1 MSRFLSRRGKRSSG
15 DKRKSLNNVEEV
27 SKAAQDG
34 ACPWGR
40 RRMLVRV
47 SSLFFSGPPAQNEDE
62 ISKRRRLSSPG
73 NAPSSPTTM
82 PSMEQTDSSK
92 QPPPVVP
99 SDLYNIF
106 SVEDDKKP
114 DKEEEKKADLRQ
126 VKLIAQ
132 RLQTYGITALKDSQI
147 TYALRSKITNGDMK
161 ETFEL
166 LVLFQDSLEGILRDY
181 NPKLKLLGAEN
192 RNAVTCYLD
201 ALLFAMFARLDCFEA
216 MLFDSFTDE
225 PRRRLATVLRLW
237 VNLLRAGKLVTT
249 DVTKHLQEALSKC
262 GWEEAAQLVQ
272 QDASEAFTFIT
283 GQLELPLLT
292 LKMDIYHTGKE
303 DVADDHRFVNERLL
317 EVAIPEEDPQAEEP
331 IKLEECLEV
340 YFNNRIEVRRHL
352 ERQATTQSLRDGPK
366 DDKSEKSS
374 AVHVE
379 AVEVSGAESPST
391 AAPTY
396 STDPNNPAL
405 PDRPVNYRNRT
416 DSIFSERHVEEG
428 EPSFRRTETQGRSR
442 AGSLKKEITMP
453 AWQFFSLIPWYTDNA
468 PANDAQVAAHFAA
481 KRPILGICLKRYSMT
496 PNGQPVRRGT
506 YIDIP
511 LEIALPHFISDDR
524 LHEEGPLFGNFQLVL
539 QSVVCHRGVSVDSGH
554 YISLVRGR
562 EASGSHDINHTIDDE
577 SPWMRFDDLAKDRV
591 THVDIHQALREETPY
606 LLFYQVCPIDEE
618 LARGDP
624 PTYEEA
630 NSEATTADDTFLNE
644 KGDLVIDTSDWET
657 SRPSFDAS
665 EGQTL
670 GASQELINP
679 DDNGPRG
686 RSSFN
691 STSRNSIVFDEAS
704 LSRGPTGPSTPA
716 DESKPSFLS
725 SSRRS
730 SKAKK
735 NGSKSRPSS
744 QSGEGRLSIT
754 MSRLTGRKSRD
765 KLPLDVA
772 VCNSINNSGAAS
784 VDEPQTPRH
793 SEFAVLD
800 ENVAEDPT
808 NPRVLVEAPP
818 PASSPA
824 PSTPGAP
831 EMRKSST
838 VVGAMGM
845 GRWKASRSRR
855 SSSVP
860 LGEDGTSRT
869 KYTDKGKGRE
879 LGAGGDGETVPSKKK
894 KKPPEREC
902 AVM

>member
-1 MSRFLSRRGKRSSG
+1 MSSKTAGDTFREGMSRFLSRRGKRSTG
-15 DKRKSLNNVEEV
+15 DKRKSLNNVEE
-27 SKAAQDG
+27 
-34 ACPWGR
+34 
-40 RRMLVRV
+40 
-47 SSLFFSGPPAQNEDE
+47 
-62 ISKRRRLSSPG
+62 
-73 NAPSSPTTM
+73 
-82 PSMEQTDSSK
+82 
-92 QPPPVVP
+92 PPPVVP

-106 SVEDDKKP
+106 SIEDDKKL
-114 DKEEEKKADLRQ
+114 DKEEEKK

-132 RLQTYGITALKDSQI
+132 RLQNYGITALKEPQI
-147 TYALRSKITNGDMK
+147 AYALRSKITNGDVK

-166 LVLFQDSLEGILRDY
+166 LVLFEDSLEGILRDY

-201 ALLFAMFARLDCFEA
+201 SLLFAMFARLDCFEA

-225 PRRRLATVLRLW
+225 PRRRLATILRLW
-237 VNLLRAGKLVTT
+237 VNMLRAGKLVTT
-249 DVTKHLQEALSKC
+249 DITKHLQEALSKC
-262 GWEEAAQLVQ
+262 GWQEAAQLVQ

-317 EVAIPEEDPQAEEP
+317 EVAIPEENPQAEEP

-352 ERQATTQSLRDGPK
+352 ERRATTQSLRDGSK
-366 DDKSEKSS
+366 DEKSDKTDKPS

-379 AVEVSGAESPST
+379 TAEVSGAESPST

-396 STDPNNPAL
+396 STDPNHPELPAH
-405 PDRPVNYRNRT
+405 PINQRTRT

-428 EPSFRRTETQGRSR
+428 EPSFRRTESHGRPR

-562 EASGSHDINHTIDDE
+562 EASVAHDINSTIDDE

-591 THVDIHQALREETPY
+591 SHVDIHQALKEETPY

-618 LARGDP
+618 LARGAP

-630 NSEATTADDTFLNE
+630 NSEATTADDAFMNE

-657 SRPSFDAS
+657 SRPSFEAS
-665 EGQTL
+665 EGLTL
-670 GASQELINP
+670 GTSQELSGA

-691 STSRNSIVFDEAS
+691 STSRNSIVIDETS

-772 VCNSINNSGAAS
+772 VSNSISNSGAAS
-784 VDEPQTPRH
+784 FDEPHTPRNQ
-793 SEFAVLD
+793 EFARLD
-800 ENVAEDPT
+800 ENVIEDPS
-808 NPRVLVEAPP
+808 NPRVTVEAPP
-818 PASSPA
+818 ASPA
-824 PSTPGAP
+824 LSATPGTP
-831 EMRKSST
+831 EVRKSST
-838 VVGAMGM
+838 VVGAMSM
-845 GRWKASRSRR
+845 GRWKTSRSRR

-860 LGEDGTSRT
+860 LGGEEGTSRSRE
-869 KYTDKGKGRE
+869 DKGKE
-879 LGAGGDGETVPSKKK
+879 PDGEMMSGSKKK
-894 KKPPEREC
+894 KKQPPEREC

>member
-1 MSRFLSRRGKRSSG
+1 MSSKSAGDTFREGMSRFLSRRGKRSTG
-15 DKRKSLNNVEEV
+15 DKRKSVNNVEEV
-27 SKAAQDG
+27 SKAAQYG

-40 RRMLVRV
+40 RQMLQRV
-47 SSLFFSGPPAQNEDE
+47 SSLFISGHPAQSKGE

-73 NAPSSPTTM
+73 NTPTSPTTM
-82 PSMEQTDSSK
+82 LSIEQTDSSK

-106 SVEDDKKP
+106 SVDDDKKL
-114 DKEEEKKADLRQ
+114 DKEEEKK
-126 VKLIAQ
+126 VKLITQ
-132 RLQTYGITALKDSQI
+132 RLQSYGITAFKESQI

-166 LVLFQDSLEGILRDY
+166 LVLFQDSLEGILREY

-225 PRRRLATVLRLW
+225 PRRRLATILRLW

-249 DVTKHLQEALSKC
+249 DITKHLQEALSKC

-317 EVAIPEEDPQAEEP
+317 EVAIPEEDSQAEEP

-352 ERQATTQSLRDGPK
+352 ERRATTQSLRDGSK
-366 DDKSEKSS
+366 DEKTENPS

-379 AVEVSGAESPST
+379 TVEVSGAESPST
-391 AAPTY
+391 TAPTY
-396 STDPNNPAL
+396 N
-405 PDRPVNYRNRT
+405 
-416 DSIFSERHVEEG
+416 SIFSERHVEEG
-428 EPSFRRTETQGRSR
+428 EPSFRRTESQGRPR

-496 PNGQPVRRGT
+496 TSGQPVRRGT

-562 EASGSHDINHTIDDE
+562 EASGGHDINHIIDDE

-591 THVDIHQALREETPY
+591 THVNIHQALREETPY

-630 NSEATTADDTFLNE
+630 NSEATTADDAFMNE

-657 SRPSFDAS
+657 SRPSFDAA

-670 GASQELINP
+670 CASQELCNP

-691 STSRNSIVFDEAS
+691 SNSRNSIVFDEAS

-735 NGSKSRPSS
+735 NGGSKSRPSS

-784 VDEPQTPRH
+784 VDEPHTPRNP
-793 SEFAVLD
+793 EFSALD
-800 ENVAEDPT
+800 ENVAEDPS

-831 EMRKSST
+831 ELRKSST

-869 KYTDKGKGRE
+869 RDLDKGKDKE
-879 LGAGGDGETVPSKKK
+879 AVGGDGETAPSKKK

>member
-1 MSRFLSRRGKRSSG
+1 MSSKSAGDTFREGMSRFLSRRGKRSTG
-15 DKRKSLNNVEEV
+15 DKRKSVNNVEE
-27 SKAAQDG
+27 
-34 ACPWGR
+34 
-40 RRMLVRV
+40 
-47 SSLFFSGPPAQNEDE
+47 
-62 ISKRRRLSSPG
+62 
-73 NAPSSPTTM
+73 
-82 PSMEQTDSSK
+82 
-92 QPPPVVP
+92 PPPVVP

-106 SVEDDKKP
+106 SVDDDKKL
-114 DKEEEKKADLRQ
+114 DKEEEKK
-126 VKLIAQ
+126 VKLITQ
-132 RLQTYGITALKDSQI
+132 RLQSYGITALKESQI

-166 LVLFQDSLEGILRDY
+166 LVLFQDSLEGILREY

-225 PRRRLATVLRLW
+225 PRRRLATILRLW

-249 DVTKHLQEALSKC
+249 DITKHLQEALSKC

-352 ERQATTQSLRDGPK
+352 ERRATTQSLRDGSK
-366 DDKSEKSS
+366 DEKTENPS

-379 AVEVSGAESPST
+379 TVEVSGAESPST
-391 AAPTY
+391 TAPTY

-405 PDRPVNYRNRT
+405 PDRPVNHRNRT

-428 EPSFRRTETQGRSR
+428 EPSFRRTEFQGRPR

-496 PNGQPVRRGT
+496 TSGQPVRRGT

-562 EASGSHDINHTIDDE
+562 EASGGHDINHTIEDE

-630 NSEATTADDTFLNE
+630 NSEATTADDAFMNE

-657 SRPSFDAS
+657 SRPSFDAA

-670 GASQELINP
+670 CASQELCNP

-691 STSRNSIVFDEAS
+691 SNSRNSIVFDEAS

-735 NGSKSRPSS
+735 NGGSKSRPSS

-784 VDEPQTPRH
+784 VDEPHTPRNP
-793 SEFAVLD
+793 EFSALD
-800 ENVAEDPT
+800 ENVAEDPS

-818 PASSPA
+818 PASSLA

-831 EMRKSST
+831 ELRKSST

-869 KYTDKGKGRE
+869 RDLDKGKDKE
-879 LGAGGDGETVPSKKK
+879 AVGGDGETAPSKK